1 MLMIKTVFKRL
12 WLSCRK
18 VKDNPHECIVCNAFL
33 LNLVKFLWYRPEK
46 FLSAVIMSTNGS

>member
-18 VKDNPHECIVCNAFL
+18 VKDNPHECFGFGSAVELHDCIVCNAF
-33 LNLVKFLWYRPEK
+33 F
-46 FLSAVIMSTNGS
+46 

>member
-18 VKDNPHECIVCNAFL
+18 VKDNPHALFVM
-33 LNLVKFLWYRPEK
+33 
-46 FLSAVIMSTNGS
+46 LSFESREIFMVSTREIPLGSYYVD

>member
-18 VKDNPHECIVCNAFL
+18 VKDNPHDCIVCDAFFGSREIFM
-33 LNLVKFLWYRPEK
+33 V
-46 FLSAVIMSTNGS
+46 SAREAPLGIIYVD

>member
-18 VKDNPHECIVCNAFL
+18 VKIIRMNALF
-33 LNLVKFLWYRPEK
+33 VM
-46 FLSAVIMSTNGS
+46 LSVEFGEIFMVSTRDIPLGSYCVD

>member
-18 VKDNPHECIVCNAFL
+18 VNNMNALF
-33 LNLVKFLWYRPEK
+33 VM
-46 FLSAVIMSTNGS
+46 LSVESGEIFMVSTRDIPLGSYYVD